1 MSLFTDKVSIV
12 TGAASGIGKAL
23 CEALANSGARVIATD
38 VNLEML
44 QRTADAVSRKGGKIL
59 AAQLDVTNYNAFEQ
73 VVNDTVAQEGRLD
86 YIFNNAGIAIVGEV
100 RDVTVDHWRKVL
112 DVNLNGVVYGSILAY
127 RQMVKQ
133 GSGHI
138 VNLASIEGLIPFAN
152 TISYVAS
159 KFAVVGLSKGLWV
172 EGADLGVKV
181 SAVCPGFIKTPIFDV
196 SPMIN
201 VDRKEALKIMST
213 WERLGITPEECAR
226 RILKG
231 VARNKSIIPVTG
243 LAWVMYWLSRISPSL
258 VMHLAKI
265 DCRKARKRARVD
277 QLHQEYQQ

>member
-1 MSLFTDKVSIV
+1 MNLYMDKVSIV
-12 TGAASGIGKAL
+12 TGAASGIGRAL
-23 CEALANSGARVIATD
+23 CELLADSGSRVVATD
-38 VNLEML
+38 VNLKQLE
-44 QRTADAVSRKGGKIL
+44 RTADAIRKNGGNVKAL
-59 AAQLDVTNYNAFEQ
+59 QLDVTDYAAFEQ
-73 VVNDTVAQEGRLD
+73 IINETVSREGRLD
-86 YIFNNAGIAIVGEV
+86 YIFNNAGIAIIGEV
-100 RDVTVDHWRKVL
+100 RDVTLDHWRKVL
-112 DVNLNGVVYGSILAY
+112 DVNLNGVVHGSLLAY

-152 TISYVAS
+152 TVSYVTS

-181 SAVCPGFIKTPIFDV
+181 STVCPGFIKTPIFDI
-196 SPMIN
+196 SPSIN
-201 VDRKEALKIMST
+201 VNREQAMKTMTT
-213 WERLGITPEECAR
+213 WEKFGITPEECAR

-258 VMHLAKI
+258 VMKLAKM
-265 DCRKARKRARVD
+265 DCKKWRRTARLSQVYM
-277 QLHQEYQQ
+277 ESP